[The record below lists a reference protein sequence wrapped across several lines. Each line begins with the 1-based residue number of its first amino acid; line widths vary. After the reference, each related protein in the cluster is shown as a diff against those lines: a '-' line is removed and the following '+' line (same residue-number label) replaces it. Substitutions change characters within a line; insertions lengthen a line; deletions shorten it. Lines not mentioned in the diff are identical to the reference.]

1 MRLLKR
7 SYSAAVVSFGLAAF
21 SVPLCA
27 QQEPPAVATPET
39 PDLLGIYPGMP
50 MQTAKVQL
58 QKHSSDVYVDTN
70 ALPLN
75 FSLTVSNPKSADIT
89 SVYVTQP
96 PNDPPTV
103 WMIQRNWTEPGGPGM
118 TMAALISALRAKYG
132 QETMRKQ
139 HPDITLYWIFDRNG
153 RLLSHAD
160 PALMG
165 CSGGN
170 FIVYMHNGDSPVGG
184 ELPVCY
190 KGFFAVTANFN
201 ASTVLRAYHVELVNL
216 PYAARA
222 ATITA
227 NAKKAAADRA
237 RQQQIE
243 RARGNKPTF

>member
-1 MRLLKR
+1 MHSLKW
-7 SYSAAVVSFGLAAF
+7 SCLTVVASFGLMAL
-21 SVPLCA
+21 SVPLHA
-27 QQEPPAVATPET
+27 QQPPPVPTPHT
-39 PDLLGIYPGMP
+39 PDLLGVYPGMP
-50 MQTAKVQL
+50 MQAAEAQL
-58 QKHSSDVYVDTN
+58 QKHSSAVYVETN
-70 ALPLN
+70 TLPVS
-75 FSLTVSNPKSADIT
+75 FDLTISSPQSADIT
-89 SVYVTQP
+89 TVYVTQP

-103 WMIQRNWTEPGGPGM
+103 WMIQRNWGEPGGPGM
-118 TMAALISALRAKYG
+118 TMASLLSALHAKYG

-160 PALMG
+160 PALMN

-170 FIVYMHNGDSPVGG
+170 FVVVVSNGNSPVGG
-184 ELPVCY
+184 EFPVCY

-201 ASTVLRAYHVELVNL
+201 ASTVIKSYHVELVNL

-243 RARGNKPTF
+243 KASRNKPTF